1 MGEFSNK
8 KTAKQ
13 IEKINKKKNER
24 RVNYVFIALIVIFI
38 LIFLIFFKKPNWTDF
53 LGEIKNT
60 FTIGMVVILGII
72 MFSILFAKIFIK
84 ERKTLNNL
92 LKILLFCNIV
102 LLVVFFYTESVL
114 DKTYNNEETFGN
126 FYDTKLEEK
135 TDEEYVDLWQTF
147 LNQKVKTKSAREVFI
162 EENMTQFIY
171 FKIRV
176 YLIFILYVITIMAN
190 SYLILK
196 LEKAIKARKILD
208 KDDKIIFKN
217 NV

>member
-53 LGEIKNT
+53 LEEIKNT
-60 FTIGMVVILGII
+60 FTIGIVVILGII
-72 MFSILFAKIFIK
+72 IFSILFAKIFIK
-84 ERKTLNNL
+84 EKKTLNNL
-92 LKILLFCNIV
+92 LKILLFCSIV

-147 LNQKVKTKSAREVFI
+147 LNQEVKTKSAREVFI

-217 NV
+217 NI

>member
-84 ERKTLNNL
+84 EKKTLNNL

>member
-53 LGEIKNT
+53 LEEIKNT

-84 ERKTLNNL
+84 EKKTLNNL
-92 LKILLFCNIV
+92 LKILLFCSIV

-147 LNQKVKTKSAREVFI
+147 LNQEVKTKSAREVFI

-196 LEKAIKARKILD
+196 LEKAIKVRKILD

>member
-53 LGEIKNT
+53 LEEIKNT

-84 ERKTLNNL
+84 EKKTLNNL
-92 LKILLFCNIV
+92 LKILLFCSIV

-135 TDEEYVDLWQTF
+135 IDEEYVDLWQTF
-147 LNQKVKTKSAREVFI
+147 LNQEVKTKSAREVFI

>member
-53 LGEIKNT
+53 LEEIKNT
-60 FTIGMVVILGII
+60 FTIGVVVILGII

-84 ERKTLNNL
+84 EKKTLNNL
-92 LKILLFCNIV
+92 LKILLFCSIV

>member
-53 LGEIKNT
+53 LEEIKNT

-72 MFSILFAKIFIK
+72 MFSILLAKIFIK
-84 ERKTLNNL
+84 EKKTLNNL

-147 LNQKVKTKSAREVFI
+147 LNQEVKTKSAREVFI

>member
-53 LGEIKNT
+53 LEEIKNT

-84 ERKTLNNL
+84 EKKTLNNL

-135 TDEEYVDLWQTF
+135 IDEEYVDLWQTF
-147 LNQKVKTKSAREVFI
+147 LNQEVKTKSAREVFI

>member
-53 LGEIKNT
+53 LEEIKNT

-84 ERKTLNNL
+84 EKKTLNNL
-92 LKILLFCNIV
+92 LKILLFCSIV

-147 LNQKVKTKSAREVFI
+147 LNQEVKTKSAREVFI

-190 SYLILK
+190 SHLILK

>member
-53 LGEIKNT
+53 LEEIKNT
-60 FTIGMVVILGII
+60 FTIGVVVILGII

-84 ERKTLNNL
+84 EKKTLNNL

>member
-84 ERKTLNNL
+84 EKKTLNNL

-102 LLVVFFYTESVL
+102 LLVVFFYTESIL

-190 SYLILK
+190 SHLILK

>member
-53 LGEIKNT
+53 LEEIKNT

-84 ERKTLNNL
+84 EKKTLNNL

-102 LLVVFFYTESVL
+102 LLVVFFYTESIL

-190 SYLILK
+190 SHLILK

>member
-84 ERKTLNNL
+84 EKKTLNNL
-92 LKILLFCNIV
+92 LKILLFCSIV

-147 LNQKVKTKSAREVFI
+147 LNQEVKTKSAREVFI

-176 YLIFILYVITIMAN
+176 YLIFIL
-190 SYLILK
+190 
-196 LEKAIKARKILD
+196 
-208 KDDKIIFKN
+208 
-217 NV
+217 

>member
-84 ERKTLNNL
+84 EKKTLNNL

-217 NV
+217 NI

>member
-84 ERKTLNNL
+84 EKKTLNNL

-147 LNQKVKTKSAREVFI
+147 LNQEVKTKSAREVFI

-217 NV
+217 NI

>member
-24 RVNYVFIALIVIFI
+24 RVNYVFVALIVIFI

-72 MFSILFAKIFIK
+72 MFSILLAKIFIK
-84 ERKTLNNL
+84 EKKTLNNL

-114 DKTYNNEETFGN
+114 DKTYNNEETFGT

-147 LNQKVKTKSAREVFI
+147 LNQEVKTKSAREVFI

>member
-84 ERKTLNNL
+84 EKKTLNNL

-114 DKTYNNEETFGN
+114 DKTYNNEETFGT

>member
-53 LGEIKNT
+53 LEEIKNT

-84 ERKTLNNL
+84 EKKTLNNL

>member
-72 MFSILFAKIFIK
+72 MFSILLAKIFIK
-84 ERKTLNNL
+84 EKKTLNNL

-114 DKTYNNEETFGN
+114 DKTYNNEETFGT

-147 LNQKVKTKSAREVFI
+147 LNQEVKTKSAREVFI

>member
-84 ERKTLNNL
+84 EKKTLNNL

-147 LNQKVKTKSAREVFI
+147 LNQEVKTKSAREVFI

>member
-1 MGEFSNK
+1 MGKFSNK

-53 LGEIKNT
+53 LEEIKNT

-84 ERKTLNNL
+84 EKKTLNNL
-92 LKILLFCNIV
+92 LKILLFCSIV

-147 LNQKVKTKSAREVFI
+147 LNQEVKTKSAREVFI

>member
-53 LGEIKNT
+53 LEEIKNT
-60 FTIGMVVILGII
+60 FTIGIVVILGII
-72 MFSILFAKIFIK
+72 IFSILFAKIFIK
-84 ERKTLNNL
+84 EKKTLNNL
-92 LKILLFCNIV
+92 LKILLFCSIV

-147 LNQKVKTKSAREVFI
+147 LNQEVKTKSAREVFI

>member
-53 LGEIKNT
+53 LEEIKNT

-84 ERKTLNNL
+84 EKKTLNNL
-92 LKILLFCNIV
+92 LKILLFCSIV

-147 LNQKVKTKSAREVFI
+147 LNQEVKTKSAREVFI

>member
-53 LGEIKNT
+53 LEEIKNT

-72 MFSILFAKIFIK
+72 IFSILFAKIFIK
-84 ERKTLNNL
+84 EKKTLNNL
-92 LKILLFCNIV
+92 LKILLFCSIV

-147 LNQKVKTKSAREVFI
+147 LNQEVKTKSAREVFI

-217 NV
+217 NI

>member
-53 LGEIKNT
+53 LEEIKNT
-60 FTIGMVVILGII
+60 FTIGVVVILGII

>member
-84 ERKTLNNL
+84 EKKTLNNL
-92 LKILLFCNIV
+92 LKILLFCSIV

-147 LNQKVKTKSAREVFI
+147 LNQEVKTKSAREVFI

>member
-53 LGEIKNT
+53 LEEIKNT

-84 ERKTLNNL
+84 EKKTLNNL
-92 LKILLFCNIV
+92 LKILLFCSIV

-147 LNQKVKTKSAREVFI
+147 LNQEVKTKSAREVFI

-217 NV
+217 NI

>member
-53 LGEIKNT
+53 LEEIKNT

-84 ERKTLNNL
+84 EKKTLNNL

-147 LNQKVKTKSAREVFI
+147 LNQEVKTKSAREVFI

-176 YLIFILYVITIMAN
+176 YLIFILYVITIMEN
-190 SYLILK
+190 SHLILK

-208 KDDKIIFKN
+208 KDDKIINKN

>member
-72 MFSILFAKIFIK
+72 MFSILLAKIFIK
-84 ERKTLNNL
+84 EKKTLNNL

-114 DKTYNNEETFGN
+114 DKTYNNEETFGT

-147 LNQKVKTKSAREVFI
+147 LNQEVKTKSAREVFI
-162 EENMTQFIY
+162 KENMTQFIY

>member
-53 LGEIKNT
+53 LEEIKNT

-84 ERKTLNNL
+84 EKKTLNNL

-147 LNQKVKTKSAREVFI
+147 LNQEVKTKSAREVFI

-190 SYLILK
+190 SHLILK

>member
-53 LGEIKNT
+53 LEEIKNT

-72 MFSILFAKIFIK
+72 MFSILLAKIFIK
-84 ERKTLNNL
+84 EKKTLNNL

-114 DKTYNNEETFGN
+114 DKTYNNEETFGT

-147 LNQKVKTKSAREVFI
+147 LNQEVKTKSAREVFI

>member
-53 LGEIKNT
+53 LEEIKNT

-72 MFSILFAKIFIK
+72 IFSILFAKIFIK
-84 ERKTLNNL
+84 EKKTLNNL
-92 LKILLFCNIV
+92 LKILLFCSIV

-147 LNQKVKTKSAREVFI
+147 LNQEVKTKSAREVFI

>member
-53 LGEIKNT
+53 LEEIKNT

-92 LKILLFCNIV
+92 LKILLFCSIV

-147 LNQKVKTKSAREVFI
+147 LNQEVKTKSAREVFI

>member
-53 LGEIKNT
+53 LEEIKNT

-72 MFSILFAKIFIK
+72 MFSILLAKIFIK
-84 ERKTLNNL
+84 EKKTLNNL

-114 DKTYNNEETFGN
+114 DKTYNNEETFGT

-147 LNQKVKTKSAREVFI
+147 LNQEVKTKSAREVFI
-162 EENMTQFIY
+162 KENMTQFIY

>member
-53 LGEIKNT
+53 LEEIKNT

-84 ERKTLNNL
+84 EKKTLNNL

-147 LNQKVKTKSAREVFI
+147 LNQEVKTKSAREVFI

-190 SYLILK
+190 SYFILK
-196 LEKAIKARKILD
+196 LEKVIKARKILD

>member
-1 MGEFSNK
+1 
-8 KTAKQ
+8 
-13 IEKINKKKNER
+13 
-24 RVNYVFIALIVIFI
+24 
-38 LIFLIFFKKPNWTDF
+38 
-53 LGEIKNT
+53 
-60 FTIGMVVILGII
+60 MVV
-72 MFSILFAKIFIK
+72 
-84 ERKTLNNL
+84 
-92 LKILLFCNIV
+92 
-102 LLVVFFYTESVL
+102 FYTESVL

-147 LNQKVKTKSAREVFI
+147 LNQEVKTKSAREVFI

>member
-1 MGEFSNK
+1 MKEKVLETIK
-8 KTAKQ
+8 KYNLIENGDKLVLGVSGGPDSISMLNILNQIKKQ
-13 IEKINKKKNER
+13 
-24 RVNYVFIALIVIFI
+24 
-38 LIFLIFFKKPNWTDF
+38 
-53 LGEIKNT
+53 
-60 FTIGMVVILGII
+60 GII
-72 MFSILFAKIFIK
+72 DFKIYVAHINHMIRK
-84 ERKTLNNL
+84 EA
-92 LKILLFCNIV
+92 
-102 LLVVFFYTESVL
+102 
-114 DKTYNNEETFGN
+114 
-126 FYDTKLEEK
+126 K

-147 LNQKVKTKSAREVFI
+147 LNQEVKTKSAREVFI

-217 NV
+217 NI

>member
-72 MFSILFAKIFIK
+72 MFSILLAKIFIK
-84 ERKTLNNL
+84 EKKTLNNL

>member
-53 LGEIKNT
+53 LEEIKNT

-72 MFSILFAKIFIK
+72 IFSILFAKIFIK
-84 ERKTLNNL
+84 EKKTLNNL

-147 LNQKVKTKSAREVFI
+147 LNQEVKTKSAREVFI

>member
-53 LGEIKNT
+53 LGEMKNT

-84 ERKTLNNL
+84 EKKTLNNL

>member
-53 LGEIKNT
+53 LEEIKNT

-84 ERKTLNNL
+84 EKKTLNNL
-92 LKILLFCNIV
+92 LKILLFCNII

-190 SYLILK
+190 SHLILK